1 MPIIS
6 PWIFYLISVF
16 NVLKIILTIV
26 SIALGFVV
34 LVLLI
39 SLFCELDSH
48 SYNKQFFEECKW
60 INKWFKKIAIGF
72 IVILLLLVVIP
83 SQQTMYTMLVAD
95 NVTYENVEIAT
106 DTIKDGVDY
115 IFEKLDGDDSD

>member
-60 INKWFKKIAIGF
+60 INKCFKKIAIGF

>member
-16 NVLKIILTIV
+16 DALKIILTIV
-26 SIALGFVV
+26 SIALGFVMV
-34 LVLLI
+34 FLLAGF
-39 SLFCELDSH
+39 FCNLEYYSDVKEAWED
-48 SYNKQFFEECKW
+48 YKW
-60 INKWFKKIAIGF
+60 IKKFVVGL

-83 SQQTMYTMLVAD
+83 SKETMYTMLVAD